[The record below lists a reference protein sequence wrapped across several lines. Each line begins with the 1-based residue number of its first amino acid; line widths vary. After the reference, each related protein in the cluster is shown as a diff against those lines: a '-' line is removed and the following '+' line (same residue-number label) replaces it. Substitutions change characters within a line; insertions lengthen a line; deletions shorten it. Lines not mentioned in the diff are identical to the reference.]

1 MLLELTE
8 DQRIIRETAREFAEK
23 ELAPRAAAI
32 DRQGEIPKE
41 IFSQLGELGFWGIMI
56 PETYGGAGLIYL
68 AMLLI
73 LEEISRA
80 CASTSVVLSVHNSL
94 TCAAL
99 VRYGNEAQKKKYL
112 PDLASGKTIG
122 AYALTEPDAGSDA
135 ASLSM
140 RAEKTDRGYL
150 LNGTKIFI
158 TNASIAGIIVVFA
171 RTHPDKN
178 LRAKGISAFL
188 VDPKLKGVTIGKPE
202 SKMGIRGSKMS
213 EIVLEDCLVPA
224 ENLLAE
230 ENQGFKIAMDLLNG
244 GRIGIAIQAVGIARA
259 AMEASIKYARE
270 RVQFNKP
277 IADFGMIQWKLAS
290 MATEIE
296 AARLF
301 IYQAVL
307 MRDKNI
313 PHMKEASMAKLFAS
327 TMCNKVAKET
337 VQIHGGLGYT
347 KEAPVERY
355 FRDAKVTEIYEGT
368 TEVQNLVIAR
378 ALLGKNNK

>member
-1 MLLELTE
+1 MLLKLTE
-8 DQRIIRETAREFAEK
+8 DQRIIQETAREFAEK
-23 ELAPRAAAI
+23 VLAPRAAEI
-32 DRQGEIPKE
+32 DRQGNIPPE
-41 IFSQLGELGFWGIMI
+41 IFSQLAELGFWGILV
-56 PETYGGAGLIYL
+56 PEEYGGAGLNYL
-68 AMLLI
+68 SLLII

-94 TCAAL
+94 TCTAL
-99 VRYGNEAQKKKYL
+99 VRHGNPDQKKQYL
-112 PDLASGKTIG
+112 PDLASGKILG

-135 ASLSM
+135 ASLTM
-140 RAEKTDRGYL
+140 RAEKTKQGYL

-158 TNASIAGIIVVFA
+158 TNATIAGLIVVFA

-178 LRAKGISAFL
+178 LRSKGISAFL
-188 VDPKLKGVTIGKPE
+188 VDPHLKGVKIGKPE
-202 SKMGIRGSKMS
+202 SKMGIRGSQMS

-224 ENLLAE
+224 VNLLGE
-230 ENQGFKIAMDLLNG
+230 ENKGFRIAMDVLNG

-259 AMEASIKYARE
+259 AMEASIKYAKE

-277 IADFGMIQWKLAS
+277 IAEFEAVQWKLAA

-296 AARLF
+296 AARLL

-307 MRDKNI
+307 MRDENI

-327 TMCNKVAKET
+327 TMCNKVVKEA
-337 VQIHGGLGYT
+337 VQIYGGMGYT

-368 TEVQNLVIAR
+368 TEIQNMVIAR
-378 ALLGKNNK
+378 ELLGRKT